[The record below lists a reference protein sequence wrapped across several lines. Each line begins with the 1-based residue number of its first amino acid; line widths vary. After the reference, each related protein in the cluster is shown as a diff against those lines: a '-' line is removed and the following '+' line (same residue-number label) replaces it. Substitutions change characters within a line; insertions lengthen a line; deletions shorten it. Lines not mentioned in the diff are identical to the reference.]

1 MTIPLGFVAEKY
13 GRRPVFFLNLVP
25 RLAMLIWAIVVG
37 HFDYALPTK
46 AIVASPFLSV
56 LGGDCVF
63 NSLTYALAAGLTGDH
78 RRRYFSLRL
87 PSVAVIRFFDC

>member
-13 GRRPVFFLNLVP
+13 GRRAVFLLNLVP
-25 RLAMLIWAIVVG
+25 RVFMLAWAMVVG
-37 HFDYALPTK
+37 YFEEALPTK

-63 NSLTYALAAGLTGDH
+63 NSLTYALAAGLTDDH
-78 RRRYFSLRL
+78 ALR
-87 PSVAVIRFFDC
+87 

>member
-13 GRRPVFFLNLVP
+13 GRRFVVFLNLVP
-25 RLAMLIWAIVVG
+25 RIAMIVWAMAVG
-37 HFDYALPTK
+37 YFESALPTK

-63 NSLTYALAAGLTGDH
+63 NSLTYSLAAGLTDDH
-78 RRRYFSLRL
+78 VLRCVL
-87 PSVAVIRFFDC
+87 YLGRHGMR